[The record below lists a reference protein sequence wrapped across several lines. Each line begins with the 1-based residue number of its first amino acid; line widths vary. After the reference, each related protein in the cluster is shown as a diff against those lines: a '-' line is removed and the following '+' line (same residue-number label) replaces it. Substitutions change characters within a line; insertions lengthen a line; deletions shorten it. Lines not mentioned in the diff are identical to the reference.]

1 MIADGAFASP
11 ASTRRAGLA
20 PVLVVACLVAAAA
33 IHLSWPPPSDV
44 SWLLTVCDRM
54 LDGQRLYED
63 IAETNPPMSIWLY
76 LPLVW
81 LAAKLGASAEMVV
94 VFAMIAVC
102 VSTIA
107 LADRILDALP
117 SRPSRAA
124 WWIVATFALVAAPVY
139 TFAQKE
145 HFAAAFV
152 LPALAAV
159 AARAA
164 GGRIPLWRAVA
175 AGLCAGLTVAI
186 KPHFALA
193 IVLPV
198 AVACAAARSLRPALA
213 PECLVGAPAFALYI
227 GAALLAHP
235 EFLSDML
242 PVVSEVYAPYR
253 MPFGTVLAT
262 PFVLVCGIC
271 LAAWMLRSDLGR
283 SPLDR
288 TLLAAFV
295 GFFCAYVVQGR
306 GWPYHL
312 TPAMTLAIIGFGL
325 SLARPSAATGLK
337 SSAAAVLTVAA
348 SLAVAASTAAT
359 ALERWNGE
367 LAYERAV
374 EAALSPLGRGLR
386 IALLSPDLTIGTPLH
401 RMIGARLVNRGP
413 SIWVAGH
420 ALGLLHWR
428 PDDRLAARWREIAE
442 RDRAAWLDMA
452 RASRPD
458 VVIAAFT
465 GRDWLAWA
473 REDRET
479 ASFLDG
485 YRLFA
490 TVAAGGERVRILARA
505 DLGPRATAPEAP

>member
-1 MIADGAFASP
+1 MIADGALASP
-11 ASTRRAGLA
+11 TSTRSAGLA
-20 PVLVVACLVAAAA
+20 PALVAVFVVAAAA
-33 IHLSWPPPSDV
+33 IHLNWPPPSDV

-54 LDGQRLYED
+54 LAGQRLYAD
-63 IAETNPPMSIWLY
+63 IAETNPPMTIWLY
-76 LPLVW
+76 LPLAW
-81 LAAKLGASAEMVV
+81 LAGKLGVSAETVV
-94 VFAMIAVC
+94 VVAMIGVC
-102 VSTIA
+102 IASIA

-117 SRPSRAA
+117 SRPGRAA

-152 LPALAAV
+152 LPVLAAV

-164 GGRIPLWRAVA
+164 GGRIPLWTAVA

-198 AVACAAARSLRPALA
+198 AAACAAARSLRPALA
-213 PECLVGAPAFALYI
+213 PECLFGALAFALYT

-235 EFLSDML
+235 EFLTDML

-262 PFVLVCGIC
+262 PFLLVCAIC
-271 LAAWMLRSDLGR
+271 LAAWALRTDILR
-283 SPLDR
+283 RPLDR

-295 GFFCAYVVQGR
+295 GFFIAYVVQGR

-312 TPAMTLAIIGFGL
+312 MPAMTLAIIGFGL
-325 SLARPSAATGLK
+325 SLARQSAAIGLR
-337 SSAAAVLTVAA
+337 SSAAAVLSIAA
-348 SLAVAASTAAT
+348 GLAVAASISVT
-359 ALERWNGE
+359 ALERWSGE
-367 LAYERAV
+367 LAYERAA

-401 RMIGARLVNRGP
+401 RMIGATLVNPGP

-428 PDDRLAARWREIAE
+428 PDDPAAARWREIAVL
-442 RDRAAWLDMA
+442 DRAAWLD
-452 RASRPD
+452 RAKATRPD

-479 ASFLDG
+479 ASFLDD

-505 DLGPRATAPEAP
+505 DLGAPSTAPEAP

>member
-1 MIADGAFASP
+1 MIADGALASRT
-11 ASTRRAGLA
+11 STRSAGLA
-20 PVLVVACLVAAAA
+20 PALVAVFVVAAAA
-33 IHLSWPPPSDV
+33 IHLNWPPPSDV

-54 LDGQRLYED
+54 LGGQRLYAD
-63 IAETNPPMSIWLY
+63 IAETNPPMTVWLY

-81 LAAKLGASAEMVV
+81 LAGKLGASAETVV
-94 VFAMIAVC
+94 VIATIGVC
-102 VSTIA
+102 IASIA
-107 LADRILDALP
+107 LADRILDAAP
-117 SRPSRAA
+117 SRPGRAA
-124 WWIVATFALVAAPVY
+124 WWIVASFALVAAPVY

-164 GGRIPLWRAVA
+164 GARLPLRTALA

-198 AVACAAARSLRPALA
+198 GLACACARSLRPALA
-213 PECLVGAPAFALYI
+213 PECLIGALAFTLYS

-235 EFLSDML
+235 EFLTDML

-253 MPFGTVLAT
+253 MPFATVLAT
-262 PFVLVCGIC
+262 PFVLVCAIC
-271 LAAWMLRSDLGR
+271 VAAWALRTDILR
-283 SPLDR
+283 RPLDR
-288 TLLAAFV
+288 TLLAALV
-295 GFFCAYVVQGR
+295 GFFVAYVVQGR

-312 TPAMTLAIIGFGL
+312 MPAMTLAIIGFGL
-325 SLARPSAATGLK
+325 SLARPSLATGLK
-337 SSAAAVLTVAA
+337 SSAGAVLTVSAVLATAA
-348 SLAVAASTAAT
+348 SISVT

-367 LAYERAV
+367 LAYERAA
-374 EAALSPLGRGLR
+374 ETSLAPLGRGLR

-401 RMIGARLVNRGP
+401 RMVGATLVNPGP

-428 PDDRLAARWREIAE
+428 PDDPAADRWRVIAAQ
-442 RDRAAWLDMA
+442 DRAAWLDMA
-452 RASRPD
+452 KASRPD

-473 REDRET
+473 RED
-479 ASFLDG
+479 AGAAAFLDG
-485 YRLFA
+485 YRLFS
-490 TVAAGGERVRILARA
+490 TVEAGGERVRILTRA
-505 DLGPRATAPEAP
+505 DLRMPTTPGKP